1 MLTENT
7 ILITNSLGH
16 YVRGRGNMCYA
27 KPGPRCSYHAK
38 KSLKKAISLEKT
50 AQTPEEA
57 KMFKNDVRRERH
69 KFYETKEGLAHLE
82 KIMGMGKESEIY
94 QLFSDVRKK
103 KLEAYHDKF
112 SIKNKKDIFGSKAY
126 KNHNQKVEEQLK
138 KHGLWDKAQ
147 EQQKMLE
154 TAILEKRSLTT
165 EELESHKNYV
175 ARTLKTLSDENISTE
190 HMFARNTSSGPR
202 WDSKRAKLQDEIIND
217 YVDRHENIPC
227 EGKLFVAGGMG
238 GAGKSSTIMKHNV
251 VDVKSYAVVN
261 PDDLKEEMAKRNMIP
276 HVPGTMS
283 MEVNTLVHEEASSMS
298 KKIMTRMLA
307 KRKNVILDITMAGL
321 SSTESKIKKFK
332 DQGYEIKAMFVDI
345 DTETSKERGMSRYLT
360 GTQET
365 IIKGEGYGGRFLPTK
380 LVDNQKSQRTGVSS
394 INAENIHALNRNGMF
409 DSDPQIFDN
418 RGAQPIRVS
427 SKDFFDNIERS

>member
-1 MLTENT
+1 
-7 ILITNSLGH
+7 
-16 YVRGRGNMCYA
+16 
-27 KPGPRCSYHAK
+27 
-38 KSLKKAISLEKT
+38 
-50 AQTPEEA
+50 
-57 KMFKNDVRRERH
+57 
-69 KFYETKEGLAHLE
+69 
-82 KIMGMGKESEIY
+82 MGKESEIY

-261 PDDLKEEMAKRNMIP
+261 PD
-276 HVPGTMS
+276 
-283 MEVNTLVHEEASSMS
+283 
-298 KKIMTRMLA
+298 
-307 KRKNVILDITMAGL
+307 
-321 SSTESKIKKFK
+321 
-332 DQGYEIKAMFVDI
+332 
-345 DTETSKERGMSRYLT
+345 
-360 GTQET
+360 
-365 IIKGEGYGGRFLPTK
+365 
-380 LVDNQKSQRTGVSS
+380 VS
-394 INAENIHALNRNGMF
+394 
-409 DSDPQIFDN
+409 
-418 RGAQPIRVS
+418 
-427 SKDFFDNIERS
+427 